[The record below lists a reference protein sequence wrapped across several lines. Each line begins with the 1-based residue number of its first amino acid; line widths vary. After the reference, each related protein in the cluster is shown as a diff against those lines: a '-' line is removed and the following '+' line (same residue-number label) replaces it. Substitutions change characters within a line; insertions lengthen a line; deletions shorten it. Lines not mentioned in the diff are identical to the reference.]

1 MPRDDFDRRRL
12 RALYERNRRR
22 VSALADA
29 RDRRRGGED
38 DYAAPRRYVVSERRT
53 RIEGF
58 GRGGTQVN
66 RVVRRV
72 RGGRDEPPPRRFSD
86 RGIFR
91 RNVRDRFRRAE
102 DFEREER
109 RERFREV
116 RGWRGDGR
124 RVEGRR
130 FGEARRL
137 RLRMRGTRAGR
148 IDRRPAEAE
157 GRRQREERVSDGRRR
172 QESGRQNNNNQ
183 GNRGG
188 NKQGNLPRNSQ
199 PQRSNKK
206 SQRSREPQITREELD
221 RQLENYRS

>member
-58 GRGGTQVN
+58 GRGGAQVS
-66 RVVRRV
+66 RVVRRA
-72 RGGRDEPPPRRFSD
+72 RGGRDEPRSRRFSD

-91 RNVRDRFRRAE
+91 RNVRDRFRRVE

-116 RGWRGDGR
+116 RARRGDGR

-148 IDRRPAEAE
+148 VDHRRAEVD
-157 GRRQREERVSDGRRR
+157 GRRQREERASDGRRR
-172 QESGRQNNNNQ
+172 QESGRRNNNNQ

-188 NKQGNLPRNSQ
+188 NKQSSLSRN
-199 PQRSNKK
+199 NKP
-206 SQRSREPQITREELD
+206 QRSREPQITREELD
-221 RQLENYRS
+221 RQLESYRS